1 MNDYH
6 SKIGI
11 NQARQMRKRVRVSE
25 NKWKWILFEYIFS
38 KFLVYY
44 SQFKISRKTENL
56 TVHHITVLVDFTR
69 KFTCA

>member
-1 MNDYH
+1 
-6 SKIGI
+6 
-11 NQARQMRKRVRVSE
+11 MRKQVRVSE

-44 SQFKISRKTENL
+44 SQFKISRKTVNL
-56 TVHHITVLVDFTR
+56 TVHHIHRTVLVDFTR